1 MLRLRTH
8 MKMPTHSIFA
18 ITIMSIVVCSSCSP
32 IVDLRGNLPSPES
45 LSKIKPGTTSQ
56 DEVQALL
63 GTPSS
68 TMNYGEET
76 WLYVSAKTET
86 VSFFKPEE
94 KERTVISVNFD
105 KTGKVKDVVKRS
117 LADGKEID
125 TVSRE
130 TPSAGKEMSLLEQL
144 LGNVG
149 RFSKD
154 AKGK

>member
-1 MLRLRTH
+1 
-8 MKMPTHSIFA
+8 
-18 ITIMSIVVCSSCSP
+18 
-32 IVDLRGNLPSPES
+32 
-45 LSKIKPGTTSQ
+45 
-56 DEVQALL
+56 
-63 GTPSS
+63 
-68 TMNYGEET
+68 MNYGEET